1 MSGLFASRGS
11 SGEPWFRLGRL
22 EVGTTMFVVL
32 AIAASWIA
40 WVAAPGLPGA
50 LAFSMPA
57 VADGQLWR
65 LVTWPFANGLT
76 LWTVLNLFF
85 FWYFGTELEQM
96 IGRNRMA
103 WLLVGVW
110 GSLTLA
116 SALVGLVAGAGAVLA
131 GIGLVQFAILL
142 LWIAEYPNR
151 RFFFGIPAWVIGLV
165 LVGVQAAGMLA
176 SRDGAGLLSLLLGFV
191 LIAIVARR
199 QGLLGEYAWLPGARR
214 TRPAGGGGAPR
225 PAAPR
230 VPRAAARAER
240 RQTSSRERLDE
251 LLDRIN
257 DHGIDSLSA
266 SERRELMRLR
276 DQLRGG

>member
-50 LAFSMPA
+50 LAFSMSA

-110 GSLTLA
+110 GTAPARCWPA
-116 SALVGLVAGAGAVLA
+116 SGWCSSRSCCCGSPSTRTGASSS
-131 GIGLVQFAILL
+131 
-142 LWIAEYPNR
+142 
-151 RFFFGIPAWVIGLV
+151 
-165 LVGVQAAGMLA
+165 A
-176 SRDGAGLLSLLLGFV
+176 SR
-191 LIAIVARR
+191 
-199 QGLLGEYAWLPGARR
+199 
-214 TRPAGGGGAPR
+214 
-225 PAAPR
+225 
-230 VPRAAARAER
+230 
-240 RQTSSRERLDE
+240 
-251 LLDRIN
+251 
-257 DHGIDSLSA
+257 
-266 SERRELMRLR
+266 
-276 DQLRGG
+276 RG

>member
-50 LAFSMPA
+50 LAFSMSA

-191 LIAIVARR
+191 LIAMVARR

-214 TRPAGGGGAPR
+214 TGSAGGGGAPR
-225 PAAPR
+225 PTAPR

>member
-22 EVGTTMFVVL
+22 EVGTVMAVVL
-32 AIAASWIA
+32 TVAASWIA
-40 WVAAPGLPGA
+40 WVAVPSLPGA
-50 LAFSMPA
+50 LAFSAGA
-57 VADGQLWR
+57 VGEGQLWR
-65 LVTWPFANGLT
+65 VVTWPLANGVS
-76 LWTVLNLFF
+76 LWAVLNLFF

-96 IGRNRMA
+96 VGRTRMA
-103 WLLVGVW
+103 GLLVGVW

-116 SALVGLVAGAGAVLA
+116 SALVGAVAGGAALA
-131 GIGLVQFAILL
+131 GIGLVQFAVLL

-176 SRDGAGLLSLLLGFV
+176 SRDAGGLLSLLLGFV
-191 LIAIVARR
+191 LIAMVARR
-199 QGLLGEYAWLPGARR
+199 QGLLGEYAWIPGGRR
-214 TRPAGGGGAPR
+214 AGAPAGGGSAR

-230 VPRAAARAER
+230 APRAAARAER
-240 RQTSSRERLDE
+240 RQASSRERLDE

-257 DHGIDSLSA
+257 DRGIDSLSA
-266 SERRELMRLR
+266 AERRELMRLR

>member
-50 LAFSMPA
+50 LAFSMSA

-199 QGLLGEYAWLPGARR
+199 QGLLGEYAWLPGVRR
-214 TRPAGGGGAPR
+214 TGSAGGGGAPR
-225 PAAPR
+225 PTAPR

-257 DHGIDSLSA
+257 DHGIDSLSP

>member
-1 MSGLFASRGS
+1 
-11 SGEPWFRLGRL
+11 
-22 EVGTTMFVVL
+22 
-32 AIAASWIA
+32 
-40 WVAAPGLPGA
+40 
-50 LAFSMPA
+50 
-57 VADGQLWR
+57 
-65 LVTWPFANGLT
+65 
-76 LWTVLNLFF
+76 
-85 FWYFGTELEQM
+85 
-96 IGRNRMA
+96 
-103 WLLVGVW
+103 
-110 GSLTLA
+110 
-116 SALVGLVAGAGAVLA
+116 
-131 GIGLVQFAILL
+131 VQFAILL

-191 LIAIVARR
+191 LIAMVARR
-199 QGLLGEYAWLPGARR
+199 QGLLGEYA
-214 TRPAGGGGAPR
+214 AGGGGAPR

-257 DHGIDSLSA
+257 DHGIDSLSP